1 MANLKEKDFIL
12 DVVAQMQQ
20 NPRKALAGYGI
31 PPVII
36 KEIKTR
42 EDVLSKF
49 ANFLLSTKLATRGA
63 NGLKKSKNLQ
73 ITGYINIK
81 AMQKSIE
88 QDLAAFFGED
98 NLAESL
104 ESNCF
109 VIAYSPQREVENETE
124 MQVNGVKG
132 KFVTTK
138 IINGRSVILPY
149 SKAISAG
156 SSVPGTK
163 YLVVAFNDAIIRPKD
178 ASVAFSKAKRNER
191 IVARELKPAKIK
203 AQLKKALERVKSR
216 EKMLLGKRA
225 QYQAAIAERNSA
237 TEMNDYI
244 ESLSGVD
251 KTLFDKALQ
260 RYIAGDKRSAR
271 IMVNGAEDPAALYAA
286 VEFTAQNSE
295 NTNLHA
301 SMKRDVKAYNK
312 ELAELLDIVNQL
324 NQSGREIPDS
334 IQRKVNVLVNKIEKL
349 QARLKAEDK
358 RLKRNRKASA
368 TVDYQQL
375 LAKTNRLIERNT
387 QRGMKLSKSLDAV
400 VKSLGVDET
409 TAQQLKASV
418 LEEIAAGAE
427 QQEAVQQ
434 AFEQQQEAVQQA
446 YYEQQQ
452 QQQEFVDE
460 DEEDIEESG
469 DYSIAD
475 LFAKFK

>member
-20 NPRKALAGYGI
+20 NPRKA
-31 PPVII
+31 PVII

-124 MQVNGVKG
+124 MQVEG

-271 IMVNGAEDPAALYAA
+271 IMVKGAEDPAALYAA

-295 NTNLHA
+295 NTNLRA
-301 SMKRDVKAYNK
+301 SMKRDVKSYNK

-409 TAQQLKASV
+409 TAQQLKV
-418 LEEIAAGAE
+418 LNSRKPYNRHSNSSRKLYNRLTTNSSNSNRNSKMKKTSKKVVII
-427 QQEAVQQ
+427 QSPI
-434 AFEQQQEAVQQA
+434 FSRSSSNLK
-446 YYEQQQ
+446 
-452 QQQEFVDE
+452 
-460 DEEDIEESG
+460 IS
-469 DYSIAD
+469 
-475 LFAKFK
+475 